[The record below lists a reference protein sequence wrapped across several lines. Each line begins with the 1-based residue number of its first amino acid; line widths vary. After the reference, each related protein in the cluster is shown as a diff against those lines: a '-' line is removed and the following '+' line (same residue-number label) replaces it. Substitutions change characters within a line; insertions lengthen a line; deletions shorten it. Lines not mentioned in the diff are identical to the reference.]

1 MNNHSRKTFH
11 VVSED
16 GARRLRVAFNPAVH
30 TIYNPDKMFHPV
42 WETSNFLDMF
52 LPKNVTYGEIS
63 IFGGGSQNLLDAVQ
77 EFEQIGMRGFY
88 SRKLPID
95 QAHRVIYGD
104 WDEHGS
110 SVLVPVGCGVS
121 KLEDLGVNLVMN
133 SEADKLKIRKYFRR
147 IRAHHEWALAG
158 EVLAS
163 YAVPAGSVLR
173 MECPGVGEE
182 PPLHFDVLHV
192 DLNSLDERNQA
203 LADGIHLVDVDLLHE
218 LGSMYEIAKLQDMQ
232 VGDAFKGT
240 MFSKLGLG
248 KGFFHVVKMDRFGII
263 IYGPK
268 KQVTFK
274 KFFFGS
280 LGDVKGGLARTC
292 IQSMGAFITPETKH
306 LWVDQA
312 RLFIHEVMEALK
324 SEEGLRRM
332 VLTNIDSATT
342 PGEGKDTEAW
352 VLVEALR
359 HGVPVLKNPGL
370 FRRATQLLLTKVLD
384 CERGRIPFGSEAHR
398 YNLQPDLSA
407 FDLETGD
414 VDYRNSVI
422 PENAV
427 VCMDADIGPFAI
439 YRQPLGNAKEAV
451 VTTNIH
457 DRRFRRFVGR
467 DRVILGVS
475 ALEQL
480 KTMGGGDFD
489 DAVIGTSNLN
499 WVEVI
504 ARAEYPV
511 TPLPVS
517 VQARFVE
524 VPERENIYRTGG
536 TAVLNG
542 RTVHFEGTTRKRKYP
557 CTWSMEDYFE
567 AASKA
572 TEEQFSIGPIDNNCR
587 LLFLLSGVHRQ
598 NMLRNLAARIGQ
610 VADPAEKAKLQKAF
624 NGLSAF
630 PEHPE
635 RILLSNEESLVDAI
649 KMGKGDA
656 AALQVLVAEVSELA
670 LTVPVYPECW
680 TWLGQLK
687 DANGDPI
694 GRIPAARREA
704 QDFVLAPSL
713 ICETLNEIRCE
724 RNLLLDAL
732 REREWCMVDRVPK
745 TLNSKF
751 PRNRGVSD
759 EAFELRSQWRQW
771 WEPILTGQCQI
782 KSDESRKILIDG
794 GELILTS
801 GKRVR
806 IEGVHKLF
814 YQWED
819 ADIRL
824 QEAVEIARQTYRT
837 RYPTAAKDA
846 RGNRRGFPDGL
857 LWTNTVGLYYIEA
870 LKEAGLTGLY
880 VPVRLDRH
888 ARHLGKGSVEV
899 VIKCG
904 IVIRA
909 CDGFVIG
916 EVNGEEP
923 PDGEFVMSN
932 GVICIQQPSM
942 ELLQGID
949 DTDEEFLNPVS
960 DTFEALV

>member
-1 MNNHSRKTFH
+1 MNIGTYRSRKTFH

-30 TIYNPDKMFHPV
+30 RAYNPDKMFHPV

-52 LPKNVTYGEIS
+52 LPENATYGEIS
-63 IFGGGSQNLLDAVQ
+63 VFGGGSQNLLDAVQ

-88 SRKLPID
+88 SPKLPID

-110 SVLVPVGCGVS
+110 SVLVPVNCGVS

-147 IRAHHEWALAG
+147 VRAHHEWAVGGTASPGYATKLG
-158 EVLAS
+158 EVIR
-163 YAVPAGSVLR
+163 GH
-173 MECPGVGEE
+173 VGGQT
-182 PPLHFDVLHV
+182 FDILHV
-192 DLNSLDERNQA
+192 DLEQFDDRNKA
-203 LADGIHLVDVDLLHE
+203 LVDGIHLVDINLLHR
-218 LGSMYEIAKLQDMQ
+218 LGDLINNAKLKNMQ
-232 VGDAFKGT
+232 IGDAFKGT
-240 MFSKLGLG
+240 MFARLGMA
-248 KGFFHVVKMDRFGII
+248 KGFFHVVELPRYAMI

-268 KQVTFK
+268 KQVRFD

-280 LGDVKGGLARTC
+280 LGEVKGGAARTC
-292 IQSMGAFITPETKH
+292 LQSMGAFITEESKR
-306 LWVDQA
+306 LWTDQA

-324 SEEGLRRM
+324 NEEGVRRM

-384 CERGRIPFGSEAHR
+384 CERGRIPFGPDARR
-398 YNLQPDLSA
+398 YNLMPDLSCVNL
-407 FDLETGD
+407 DTGE
-414 VDYRNSVI
+414 VDYRRSVL
-422 PENAV
+422 PEDAV
-427 VCMDADIGPFAI
+427 CCMEADQGPFAM
-439 YRQPLGNAKEAV
+439 YRQPLGNAKEAI
-451 VTTNIH
+451 TTINVH
-457 DRRFRRFVGR
+457 NRRFRRFIGR
-467 DRVILGVS
+467 DRVILGIS

-504 ARAEYPV
+504 ANAEYPV
-511 TPLPVS
+511 TLLPVIN
-517 VQARFVE
+517 QAGLVE

-572 TEEQFSIGPIDNNCR
+572 TEEQFSIGPIDNMCR
-587 LLFLLSGVHRQ
+587 LLLLLSGAHKQ
-598 NMLRNLAARIGQ
+598 NMLCNLANRVERAT
-610 VADPAEKAKLQKAF
+610 DPAEKAKLQKAF

-630 PEHPE
+630 PDHSE
-635 RILLSNEESLVDAI
+635 RKVLSNEEAFIDAI

-656 AALQVLVAEVSELA
+656 AALQLLVAELSDLA

-680 TWLGQLK
+680 TWLGRLK
-687 DANGDPI
+687 DANGDSI
-694 GRIPAARREA
+694 GRIPTARRDA
-704 QDFVLAPSL
+704 QDYVLAPSL

-724 RNLLLDAL
+724 RDLLLDAL
-732 REREWCMVDRVPK
+732 REFEWTMVDRVPK
-745 TLNSKF
+745 TLNRKF

-771 WEPILTGQCQI
+771 WEPILNGQCQI

-794 GELILTS
+794 GELLLVS
-801 GKRVR
+801 GKRVK

-814 YQWED
+814 YQWDD

-824 QEAVEIARQTYRT
+824 QESVEIARQTYRT

-846 RGNRRGFPDGL
+846 HGNRRGFPDGL
-857 LWTNTVGLYYIEA
+857 LWTNTVGLYYIQA

-880 VPVRLDRH
+880 VPVRFDRH
-888 ARHLGKGSVEV
+888 ARHLHKGALEIV
-899 VIKCG
+899 VKCG
-904 IVIRA
+904 IAIRA

-916 EVNGEEP
+916 EVIGEEP
-923 PDGEFVMSN
+923 PDGEYFMKD
-932 GVICIQQPSM
+932 GMICIQQPSM

-960 DTFEALV
+960 DTFDALV

>member
-1 MNNHSRKTFH
+1 MSAVRRSTSSTNN
-11 VVSED
+11 
-16 GARRLRVAFNPAVH
+16 L
-30 TIYNPDKMFHPV
+30 
-42 WETSNFLDMF
+42 
-52 LPKNVTYGEIS
+52 
-63 IFGGGSQNLLDAVQ
+63 
-77 EFEQIGMRGFY
+77 EQF
-88 SRKLPID
+88 
-95 QAHRVIYGD
+95 
-104 WDEHGS
+104 
-110 SVLVPVGCGVS
+110 
-121 KLEDLGVNLVMN
+121 
-133 SEADKLKIRKYFRR
+133 
-147 IRAHHEWALAG
+147 
-158 EVLAS
+158 
-163 YAVPAGSVLR
+163 
-173 MECPGVGEE
+173 
-182 PPLHFDVLHV
+182 
-192 DLNSLDERNQA
+192 DERNRA
-203 LADGIHLVDVDLLHE
+203 LVDGIHLVDVNLLHQ
-218 LGSMYEIAKLQDMQ
+218 LGDLIDNAKLKYMQ

-240 MFSKLGLG
+240 MFSRLGMG
-248 KGFFHVVKMDRFGII
+248 KGFFHVVDLPRFGMI

-268 KQVTFK
+268 KQMRFDK
-274 KFFFGS
+274 LFFGS
-280 LGDVKGGLARTC
+280 LGDVKGGPARTC
-292 IQSMGAFITPETKH
+292 IQSMGAFITEESKR

-332 VLTNIDSATT
+332 VLNNIDSVTV
-342 PGEGKDTEAW
+342 PGEGPDTEAW

-359 HGVPVLKNPGL
+359 HGVPILKNPGL

-384 CERGRIPFGSEAHR
+384 CERGRIPFGSDANR
-398 YNLQPDLSA
+398 YHLQPDFSA

-414 VDYRNSVI
+414 VDFRSSVI
-422 PENAV
+422 PENAA

-489 DAVIGTSNLN
+489 DAVIGTRNLN

-504 ARAEYPV
+504 ANAEYPV
-511 TPLPVS
+511 TPLPVIN
-517 VQARFVE
+517 QAGLVE
-524 VPERENIYRTGG
+524 VPERENLYRGG
-536 TAVLNG
+536 GAAVLNG
-542 RTVHFEGTTRKRKYP
+542 RTVHFEGTTKKRKYP
-557 CTWSMEDYFE
+557 CAWSMVDYFE

-572 TEEQFSIGPIDNNCR
+572 TEEQFTIGPIDNMCR

-598 NMLRNLAARIGQ
+598 NMLHNLANRVEHATD
-610 VADPAEKAKLQKAF
+610 AAEKAKLQKAF

-635 RILLSNEESLVDAI
+635 RKVLSNEEAFIDAI

-656 AALQVLVAEVSELA
+656 AALQVLVAELSDLA

-680 TWLGQLK
+680 TWLGRLN

-694 GRIPAARREA
+694 GRIPAVRRDA
-704 QDFVLAPSL
+704 QDYVLAPSL
-713 ICETLNEIRCE
+713 ICETLNEIRRE
-724 RNLLLDAL
+724 RDLLLDAL
-732 REREWCMVDRVPK
+732 KEFEWCMVDRVPM
-745 TLNSKF
+745 TLNRKF
-751 PRNRGVSD
+751 PRDRGISV

-782 KSDESRKILIDG
+782 KPDESRRILIDG
-794 GELILTS
+794 GELLLTS

-806 IEGVHKLF
+806 IDGVRKLF

-824 QEAVEIARQTYRT
+824 HEAVEIARQTYRT

-857 LWTNTVGLYYIEA
+857 LWTNTVGLYYIQA

-880 VPVRLDRH
+880 VPVRFDRH
-888 ARHLGKGSVEV
+888 ARHLCKGTAEV
-899 VIKCG
+899 VVKCG
-904 IVIRA
+904 MAIRA
-909 CDGFVIG
+909 SDGFIIG
-916 EVNGEEP
+916 EVIGEEP
-923 PDGEFVMSN
+923 PDGAYLMR
-932 GVICIQQPSM
+932 GGTICIQEPSP

-949 DTDEEFLNPVS
+949 VTDEEFLNPVS
-960 DTFEALV
+960 DTFDALV

>member
-1 MNNHSRKTFH
+1 MSAVRRSTSSTNN
-11 VVSED
+11 
-16 GARRLRVAFNPAVH
+16 L
-30 TIYNPDKMFHPV
+30 
-42 WETSNFLDMF
+42 
-52 LPKNVTYGEIS
+52 
-63 IFGGGSQNLLDAVQ
+63 
-77 EFEQIGMRGFY
+77 EQF
-88 SRKLPID
+88 
-95 QAHRVIYGD
+95 
-104 WDEHGS
+104 
-110 SVLVPVGCGVS
+110 
-121 KLEDLGVNLVMN
+121 
-133 SEADKLKIRKYFRR
+133 
-147 IRAHHEWALAG
+147 
-158 EVLAS
+158 
-163 YAVPAGSVLR
+163 
-173 MECPGVGEE
+173 
-182 PPLHFDVLHV
+182 
-192 DLNSLDERNQA
+192 DERNRA
-203 LADGIHLVDVDLLHE
+203 LVDGIHLVDVNLLHQ
-218 LGSMYEIAKLQDMQ
+218 LGDLIDNAKLKYMQ

-240 MFSKLGLG
+240 MFSRLGMG
-248 KGFFHVVKMDRFGII
+248 KGFFHVVDLPRFGMI

-268 KQVTFK
+268 KQMRFDK
-274 KFFFGS
+274 LFFGS
-280 LGDVKGGLARTC
+280 LGDVKGGPARTC
-292 IQSMGAFITPETKH
+292 IQSMGAFITEESKR

-332 VLTNIDSATT
+332 VLNNIDSVTV
-342 PGEGKDTEAW
+342 PGEGPDTEAW

-359 HGVPVLKNPGL
+359 HGVPILKNPGL

-384 CERGRIPFGSEAHR
+384 CERGRIPFGSDANR
-398 YNLQPDLSA
+398 YHLQPDFSA

-414 VDYRNSVI
+414 VDFRSSVI
-422 PENAV
+422 PENAA

-489 DAVIGTSNLN
+489 DAVIGTRNLN

-504 ARAEYPV
+504 ANAEYPV
-511 TPLPVS
+511 TPLPVIN
-517 VQARFVE
+517 QAGLVE
-524 VPERENIYRTGG
+524 VPERENLYRGG
-536 TAVLNG
+536 GAAVLNG
-542 RTVHFEGTTRKRKYP
+542 RTVHFEGTTKKRKYP
-557 CTWSMEDYFE
+557 CAWSMVDYFE

-572 TEEQFSIGPIDNNCR
+572 TEEQFTIGPIDNMCR

-598 NMLRNLAARIGQ
+598 NMLHNLANRVEHATD
-610 VADPAEKAKLQKAF
+610 AAEKAKLQKAF

-635 RILLSNEESLVDAI
+635 RKVLSNEEAFIDAI

-656 AALQVLVAEVSELA
+656 AALQVLVAELSDLA

-680 TWLGQLK
+680 TWLGRLN

-694 GRIPAARREA
+694 GRIPAVRRDA
-704 QDFVLAPSL
+704 QDYVLAPSL
-713 ICETLNEIRCE
+713 ICETLNEIRRE
-724 RNLLLDAL
+724 RDLLLDAL
-732 REREWCMVDRVPK
+732 KEFEWCMVDRVPM
-745 TLNSKF
+745 TLNRKF
-751 PRNRGVSD
+751 PRDRGISV

-782 KSDESRKILIDG
+782 KPDESRRILIDG
-794 GELILTS
+794 GELLLTS

-806 IEGVHKLF
+806 IDGVRKLF

-824 QEAVEIARQTYRT
+824 HEAVEIARQTYRT

-857 LWTNTVGLYYIEA
+857 LWTNTVGLYYIQA

-880 VPVRLDRH
+880 VPVRFDRH
-888 ARHLGKGSVEV
+888 ARHLCKGTAEV
-899 VIKCG
+899 VVKCG
-904 IVIRA
+904 MAIRA
-909 CDGFVIG
+909 SDGFIIG
-916 EVNGEEP
+916 EVIGEEP
-923 PDGEFVMSN
+923 PDGEYLMR
-932 GVICIQQPSM
+932 GGTICIQEPSP

-949 DTDEEFLNPVS
+949 VTDEEFLNPVS
-960 DTFEALV
+960 DTFDALV